1 MTLRDGNEIQQ
12 IIYGGGRAVTVQVID
27 ETTRHRKRWGD
38 PVWLSVPL
46 GQMPREWLRDVR
58 NSVDDALRVAA

>member
-1 MTLRDGNEIQQ
+1 MTLKDGNEIQQ
-12 IIYGGGRAVTVQVID
+12 IIYGGGHAVTVQVID

-46 GQMPREWLRDVR
+46 ARMPPEWLREVR
-58 NSVDDALRVAA
+58 SAVDEALGVAA